1 LNNSAILNG
10 TIPKNSSQ
18 YYLIKYNVSNMPS
31 GTYEAHASLPNFNLV
46 LNASKT
52 VYIKPYSDFFFPGDN
67 PVTEIVGNYSFI
79 NIIIENIGNTPLKMN
94 WSLPEFINISYAN
107 LLYKQNFN
115 LLPEQNYTIPTNL
128 SLTGKYQKNISFAF
142 TGSYKNYTETKSY
155 YTTLIKPYTNMSFYN
170 VGLKQINSTLQLW
183 SASIK
188 NYNDVPVNL
197 VFKFE
202 LYVNG
207 STFYYSK
214 DYTLPVNASKVEIY
228 LPKSTVENVK
238 VSYVGSNDSD
248 VTQSVFAA
256 PKPPIKISLSYV
268 LDTLGYVIFTAI
280 AVVLLALLHIRFK
293 RKEKKGKNGNNK

>member
-1 LNNSAILNG
+1 MRWMLLVLLVFVLFLAFNTVHASSVFARFNTINSTVSINQYIYFNISADFQTQVNYTIFLNNSAILNG

-142 TGSYKNYTETKSY
+142 TG
-155 YTTLIKPYTNMSFYN
+155 
-170 VGLKQINSTLQLW
+170 
-183 SASIK
+183 
-188 NYNDVPVNL
+188 
-197 VFKFE
+197 
-202 LYVNG
+202 
-207 STFYYSK
+207 
-214 DYTLPVNASKVEIY
+214 KV
-228 LPKSTVENVK
+228 
-238 VSYVGSNDSD
+238 
-248 VTQSVFAA
+248 
-256 PKPPIKISLSYV
+256 
-268 LDTLGYVIFTAI
+268 
-280 AVVLLALLHIRFK
+280 
-293 RKEKKGKNGNNK
+293 